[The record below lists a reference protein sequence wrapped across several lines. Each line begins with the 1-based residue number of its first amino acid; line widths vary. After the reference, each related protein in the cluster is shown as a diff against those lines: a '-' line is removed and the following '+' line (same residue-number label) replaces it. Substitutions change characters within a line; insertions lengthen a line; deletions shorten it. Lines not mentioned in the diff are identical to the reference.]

1 MPKNLFNVYETE
13 RYGKGAHARRALRI
27 ISGPNIIKK
36 PWFFDI
42 SRDKTLD
49 IPINLFIQYW
59 ETTFEYNK

>member
-1 MPKNLFNVYETE
+1 MPKNLFNVYETVL
-13 RYGKGAHARRALRI
+13 RYGRTQRALRI